1 MPRFGADHDLT
12 PREEEVLVLAG
23 RTNQQIA
30 EALVVSVGTVKT
42 HVYNIVHKCDVG
54 NRAELKTL
62 FWPPRR
68 RDAI

>member
-1 MPRFGADHDLT
+1 MTKQKKWFKRIGLALLAL
-12 PREEEVLVLAG
+12 VLALVLAG
-23 RTNQQIA
+23 HTNQQIA

-62 FWPPRR
+62 FWAP
-68 RDAI
+68 